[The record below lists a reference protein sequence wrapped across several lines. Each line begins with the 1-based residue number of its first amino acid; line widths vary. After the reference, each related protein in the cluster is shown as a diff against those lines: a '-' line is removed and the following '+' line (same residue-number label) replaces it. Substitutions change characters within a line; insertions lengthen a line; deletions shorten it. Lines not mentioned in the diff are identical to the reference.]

1 MYFSIVSD
9 KNKVSRYLVNSKDK
23 DFKLP
28 IKLSS
33 MVFIQTS
40 KNSYPFLISYQAVKN
55 YEQQFWKTF
64 MENYEKNK
72 NNKLLYQYIFDEKME
87 EASSLFDF
95 APFLIGINFK
105 WINENLIIWI
115 KKVIPDRLETDS
127 KCMFI
132 QDEKY
137 MTMKFCPGCKKNLP
151 SSNVYRCLC
160 NQMTYCSR
168 DCQINDLRNHQS
180 SCSVQVTKIKSSD
193 RIDSEVTLTNMNLPL
208 DDKKSSNQEREIQ
221 YNIDEAYSV
230 IKRLKSK
237 ISDLTDKV
245 NNGGYLNQDDQQEIE
260 QLVMDSNS
268 KIKKYL

>member
-1 MYFSIVSD
+1 MFFSIVSD
-9 KNKVSRYLVNSKDK
+9 KNKVSRYLINSKDK

-28 IKLSS
+28 IKLCS
-33 MVFIQTS
+33 MVFIQLS
-40 KNSYPFLISYQAVKN
+40 KNSFPFLVSHYCVKE

-64 MENYEKNK
+64 MENYGKNR

-115 KKVIPDRLETDS
+115 KKVIPDRLEADS

-132 QDEKY
+132 QGEKY
-137 MTMKFCPGCKKNLP
+137 MTMKFCHGCKKNLP
-151 SSNVYRCLC
+151 SSDIFRCSR
-160 NQMTYCSR
+160 NQLNYCSR
-168 DCQINDLRNHQS
+168 DCQINDWSNHQS
-180 SCSVQVTKIKSSD
+180 SCSVQVTRVEFSD
-193 RIDSEVTLTNMNLPL
+193 RSDSEITLTNMNLPF
-208 DDKKSSNQEREIQ
+208 DYKKLSNQDKEIQ
-221 YNIDEAYSV
+221 HSINEADSV

-260 QLVMDSNS
+260 QLLMDSNS